1 MDDDFY
7 NLSLIYN
14 ESYNSIKI
22 KHISNPK
29 NNSIVCIFGVLVNER
44 GIDIATSMLKWLIL
58 EYNVYCIYQKY
69 PGTLYE
75 YPALR
80 FAQWFSLMFNVS
92 LVLYIHTKGA
102 FNDNKGQAKVR
113 ALWRHEFTSPRKEI
127 YIQLIEKDIFDISL
141 PYRFQVCTWF
151 NGMFI
156 SKKAFNLTNILP
168 NKIRYYYESLF
179 GSSIIPFANIR
190 IKGVINDSISA
201 RDTIIEMRRFYEYLK
216 NLNFV
221 KRTKNIKN
229 LIIFFYLFIF
239 IFIFKIFYHNKN
251 KFIKK

>member
-1 MDDDFY
+1 MKKFYLIIIFPIFVIIFIFLNVFFEKFNITDKKTFSKNTFQNKSSIEYYNYLFDSMDYDFY

-102 FNDNKGQAKVR
+102 FNDNKGKAKVR
-113 ALWRHEFTSPRKEI
+113 ALWRHEFTSPRKEM
-127 YIQLIEKDIFDISL
+127 
-141 PYRFQVCTWF
+141 P
-151 NGMFI
+151 
-156 SKKAFNLTNILP
+156 
-168 NKIRYYYESLF
+168 
-179 GSSIIPFANIR
+179 
-190 IKGVINDSISA
+190 
-201 RDTIIEMRRFYEYLK
+201 
-216 NLNFV
+216 
-221 KRTKNIKN
+221 
-229 LIIFFYLFIF
+229 
-239 IFIFKIFYHNKN
+239 
-251 KFIKK
+251 